1 VANPQTHDLSNPEP
15 LWPVNAKWVNGVAP
29 GYWPTNGGG
38 LVLDLSAGTSNNS
51 GTIVSY
57 AGGTLTMANNTTN
70 YVFLD
75 SAASYAPGSNTTGF
89 TSAHVAIA
97 TVVTLSGAITA
108 ITDHRLA
115 ATVGGGGGGGTPGG
129 SDHEVQINSSGSFA
143 GLATGT
149 AGQYLRSGGASAD
162 PAFASIAES
171 EVTSLVSD
179 LALKAPL
186 ASPALT
192 GTPTAPT
199 AAPGTNTTQI
209 ATTAFVTAAIP
220 SVPVTS
226 VFGRTGAVLAVA
238 GDYGV
243 DKGGTGQTSYTKG
256 DLLAAAGSTT
266 LNKLAVGTDGQVL
279 TADSASTDGVKW
291 ATEPYDVAVFFPGTQ
306 QTASQVFSRIIPPRA
321 VAFAAGLSP
330 STATA
335 ITAATGSTVL
345 SVQKNGVQFGTI
357 TFAVAGTSGTFAAAS
372 SSSFNG
378 TTDVLSIVGP
388 ASPDSTLADIGI
400 VLSGTR

>member
-1 VANPQTHDLSNPEP
+1 MANPQTHDVSNPEP
-15 LWPVNAKWVNGVAP
+15 LWPTNARWVNGVAP

-51 GTIVSY
+51 GIIVSY

-75 SAASYAPGSNTTGF
+75 SASSYAPGSNTSGF

-115 ATVGGGGGGGTPGG
+115 ATVGGGGGTPGG
-129 SDHEVQINSSGSFA
+129 SNHQVQINSSGSFA
-143 GLATGT
+143 GIATGT

-199 AAPGTNTTQI
+199 AAGGTNTTQI
-209 ATTAFVTAAIP
+209 ATTAFVI
-220 SVPVTS
+220 
-226 VFGRTGAVLAVA
+226 
-238 GDYGV
+238 
-243 DKGGTGQTSYTKG
+243 GQ
-256 DLLAAAGSTT
+256 
-266 LNKLAVGTDGQVL
+266 QI
-279 TADSASTDGVKW
+279 
-291 ATEPYDVAVFFPGTQ
+291 YDVAIQFPIGKPAANTRFLILEFVRPV
-306 QTASQVFSRIIPPRA
+306 TFPANFSSAQGKCLTNP
-321 VAFAAGLSP
+321 
-330 STATA
+330 TATA
-335 ITAATGSTVL
+335 T
-345 SVQKNGVQFGTI
+345 FTI
-357 TFAVAGTSGTFAAAS
+357 EK
-372 SSSFNG
+372 
-378 TTDVLSIVGP
+378 TDRILER
-388 ASPDSTLADIGI
+388 L
-400 VLSGTR
+400 